1 MTTKTLFV
9 LAGAAASLSSVA
21 LADQPAVSRDEVR
34 AIVSEMLSDAETRSS
49 LLAGGG
55 VAGYEKNFFIASS
68 DNNFRLNF
76 SGYSQWR
83 YTASFRDNG
92 RTGPAV
98 GGVGNA
104 PTGNG
109 ASQNDFENGF
119 SNHRTYLQFDGN
131 VINPDFKFV
140 INGEFADKQQID
152 AGGGFVSN
160 SGNFNLRDA
169 FFSYN
174 LGSGWW
180 IKGGQ
185 FRLSFLKEENIA
197 DYNQMASER
206 SVTNFVF
213 TQGRSQ
219 GVEIG
224 YRQDE
229 FRFIASFNDG
239 LQSLNTD
246 FATAAG
252 GPNYAERDYGF
263 TGRIDWAF
271 AGKLDSFNTF
281 TSKQDDE
288 FGGYIGGGVHLEDTS
303 NTSLPGAPIAD
314 HRYFSYTVDGMLKG
328 SGFGLYA
335 AFIGSN
341 SNFRPNFT
349 PPNFG
354 TTAQSSLDNYG
365 LVVQGSWRF
374 LKETEAFVRYDATFY
389 DNAIGFGNGA
399 GAATPNLGDDR
410 QDFITFGVNHYF
422 AGQAA
427 RLTVDAIIALQGT
440 AIAGGAFA
448 NPGAAGQNAAG
459 FANVLGTAQGLLPSD
474 DNTSVAVRAQFQFM
488 F

>member
-55 VAGYEKNFFIASS
+55 TAGYDKNFFIASA

-83 YTASFRDNG
+83 YTLSFRDNG
-92 RTGPAV
+92 TSL
-98 GGVGNA
+98 GVVNA
-104 PTGNG
+104 PGGGGT
-109 ASQNDFENGF
+109 ANDFEGGF
-119 SNHRTYLQFDGN
+119 TNHRTYLQFDGN

-140 INGEFADKQQID
+140 INGEMSDVGSANN
-152 AGGGFVSN
+152 GGGT
-160 SGNFNLRDA
+160 FNMRDA
-169 FFSYN
+169 YFTYN

-180 IKGGQ
+180 LKGGQ
-185 FRLSFLKEENIA
+185 FRLGFLKEESIA
-197 DYNQMASER
+197 DYNQLASER

-219 GVEIG
+219 GVELG

-229 FRFIASFNDG
+229 WRFAASFNDG
-239 LQSLNTD
+239 LQSANTD
-246 FATAAG
+246 FGTAAG
-252 GPNYAERDYGF
+252 APNYSERDYGF
-263 TGRIDWAF
+263 TGRFDWAF
-271 AGKLDSFNTF
+271 AGKLDNCNTF

-288 FGGYIGGGVHLEDTS
+288 FTGYIGGAVHLQDTS
-303 NTSLPGAPIAD
+303 NTSRGGAPQTD
-314 HRYFSYTVDGMLKG
+314 ERYFGYTVDGMVKG
-328 SGFGLYA
+328 SGFSLFA
-335 AFIGSN
+335 AFIGNN
-341 SNFRPNFT
+341 SNFRPNF
-349 PPNFG
+349 PGGFG
-354 TTAQSSLDNYG
+354 APQRSLDNYG
-365 LVVQGSWRF
+365 LVVQGAWRF

-389 DNAIGFGNGA
+389 DSGFGLGNG
-399 GAATPNLGDDR
+399 GVGTGDDR

-427 RLTVDAIIALQGT
+427 RLTVDAIIALQPT
-440 AIAGGAFA
+440 ALNGVGGGLVAA
-448 NPGAAGQNAAG
+448 NPGLAGANG
-459 FANVLGTAQGLLPSD
+459 VTGIPNVLGTAQGLLPSGD
-474 DNTSVAVRAQFQFM
+474 DTSVALRAQFQFM

>member
-55 VAGYEKNFFIASS
+55 VAGYDKNFFIASS

-83 YTASFRDNG
+83 YTMSFRDNG
-92 RTGPAV
+92 R
-98 GGVGNA
+98 GNA
-104 PTGNG
+104 PTGIPG
-109 ASQNDFENGF
+109 NDNSFENGF

-140 INGEFADKQQID
+140 INGEFSDI
-152 AGGGFVSN
+152 N
-160 SGNFNLRDA
+160 TSGNFNMRDA
-169 FFSYN
+169 YFSYN

-239 LQSLNTD
+239 LQSANTN

-252 GPNYAERDYGF
+252 APNYAERDYGF
-263 TGRIDWAF
+263 TGRVDWAF

-303 NTSLPGAPIAD
+303 NTSGNGAPQD
-314 HRYFSYTVDGMLKG
+314 NRYFSYTVDGMLKG

-341 SNFRPNFT
+341 SNFRPNTISPRSF
-349 PPNFG
+349 
-354 TTAQSSLDNYG
+354 DDYG

-389 DNAIGFGNGA
+389 DGDRGFN
-399 GAATPNLGDDR
+399 DDR
-410 QDFITFGVNHYF
+410 QDFITFGFNHYF

-427 RLTVDAIIALQGT
+427 RLTVDAILTLQPTAGLDALFNANPT
-440 AIAGGAFA
+440 IAGSGISAGA
-448 NPGAAGQNAAG
+448 NAI
-459 FANVLGTAQGLLPSD
+459 GTAQGLLTSND
-474 DNTSVAVRAQFQFM
+474 TTSVAVRAQFQFM